1 MEFLFKKMNIKQK
14 DIVLLPYPFTNLEG
28 SKVRPAIVISN
39 DTFNKKSDDC
49 IAIPLT
55 TIIKEVPYSII
66 IDQTDLSY
74 GKLIKPSRIR
84 IDKIFTVEKKSI
96 IMKIGVIK
104 DPTFSKIKSELMN
117 VF

>member
-1 MEFLFKKMNIKQK
+1 MNIKQK